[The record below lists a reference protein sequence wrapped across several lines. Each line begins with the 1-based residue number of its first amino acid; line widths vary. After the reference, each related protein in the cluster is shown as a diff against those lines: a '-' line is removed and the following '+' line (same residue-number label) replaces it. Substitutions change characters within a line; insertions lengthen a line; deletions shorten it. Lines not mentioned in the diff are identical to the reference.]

1 LRLLL
6 RLHNTDNIAP
16 PQNHLI
22 LYLYLAFPSW
32 LGSGKLLASYYY
44 KDIESLAEVTDY
56 PGGFAV
62 VKADFGRM
70 HLFASEAREDIL
82 RRMQEEAANHT
93 GLTLRRKQAEISD
106 RQLRDTWAL
115 MPSL

>member
-1 LRLLL
+1 MLSPPL
-6 RLHNTDNIAP
+6 AP
-16 PQNHLI
+16 
-22 LYLYLAFPSW
+22 
-32 LGSGKLLASYYY
+32 GSGKLLASYYY

-82 RRMQEEAANHT
+82 RRMQEEAVNHT
-93 GLTLRRKQAEISD
+93 GLTLRRKQAGHTKRRFRWE
-106 RQLRDTWAL
+106 T
-115 MPSL
+115 